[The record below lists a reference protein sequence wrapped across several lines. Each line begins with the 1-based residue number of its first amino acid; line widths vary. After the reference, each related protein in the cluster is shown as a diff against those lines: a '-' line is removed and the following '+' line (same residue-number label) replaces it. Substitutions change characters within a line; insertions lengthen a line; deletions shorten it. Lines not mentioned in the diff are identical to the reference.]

1 MKIDDIHTKIMSMDS
16 NSINELIETIK
27 HRRNQLHTEAGAKFR
42 VGVIVQFGRR
52 NGQKRT
58 GKVEK
63 MNVKKAVINVAGQK
77 WNVPF
82 GMMELV
88 K

>member
-1 MKIDDIHTKIMSMDS
+1 MKIDDIHTKIMTMDS
-16 NSINELIETIK
+16 KTINELVETIQQ
-27 HRRNQLHTEAGAKFR
+27 RRKQLHAEAGAKFK
-42 VGVIVQFGRR
+42 VGVVVSFGRT
-52 NGQKRT
+52 NGRKRT

-63 MNVKKAVINVAGQK
+63 LNVTKAVVDVAGQK
-77 WNVPF
+77 WRVPF

>member
-1 MKIDDIHTKIMSMDS
+1 MDNDIHKKIMLMD
-16 NSINELIETIK
+16 NNAINQLIETIK
-27 HRRNQLHTEAGAKFR
+27 QRRNQLHTEAGAKFR
-42 VGVIVQFGRR
+42 VGIIVRFGRT
-52 NGQKRT
+52 NGQQRSGT
-58 GKVEK
+58 IEK

-88 K
+88 